1 MLNRRTITRIALGLL
16 VAALVVFLLGWA
28 LAIGCGLMGL
38 CS

>member
-16 VAALVVFLLGWA
+16 VTALVVFLLGWA